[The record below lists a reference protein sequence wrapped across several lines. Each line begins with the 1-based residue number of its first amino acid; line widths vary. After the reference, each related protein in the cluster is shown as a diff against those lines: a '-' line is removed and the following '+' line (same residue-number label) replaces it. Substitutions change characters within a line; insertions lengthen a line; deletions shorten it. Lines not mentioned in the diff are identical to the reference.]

1 MRQMLILWA
10 LTSALLI
17 LAVLLLRA
25 VLGRR
30 MGAGLKYALWGVVLL
45 RLLAPVQLFTVSVPV
60 PELNAPQA
68 METPRPGAAP
78 APGQIAG
85 VPAIA
90 GPLPGDTVVN
100 VTTLPGP
107 AASEA
112 APMDVPKLLGWLW
125 LAGSVVT
132 AAAFL
137 ASNVSFARRLR
148 RVRQDLKGTDCELP
162 VYIAENL
169 PSPCLFGVP
178 RPAVYVTPEAA
189 ADPDILRHVLAHEH
203 THFRHGDHI
212 WNVLRGAALAL
223 HWWNPLVWLAAALS
237 RRDCELACDEGALKR
252 LGEGERFAYGRTLLA
267 LIGAKP
273 RPVDLLSCAT
283 TMTGDGKSVAQRVKR
298 IAQAPKRWLWA
309 AVAAVL
315 LAVLVT
321 VFAFGGREK
330 VPDLWSNGVVARTY
344 TRDQGGFGGA
354 FTVRLNK
361 DGSFEYYE
369 GFLSSFIGR
378 GTWTQEGDVICLAD
392 ERNEAK
398 PMYHYFI
405 LEEDALV
412 FRAEGSS
419 DFMYVD
425 VADGERFSLTYSGP
439 EPAEGPDAAQADSP
453 APTPEQ
459 AVPMEFSFSL
469 NEGAGGVDITGLDCE
484 SAFWYA
490 ESMSGWVVAGRRDLM
505 DAETLG
511 SLTVMEPRF
520 LGEAFAAG
528 SGRLLS
534 VCYPAEGPLLFF
546 GLDEHANG
554 PEKPATASVYAFVD
568 LTAGT
573 VQEKGVSGFG
583 DRAEAFTDELLVDTA
598 RTLAGLIQEA
608 AEYHDQAAEI
618 QKALEAAQAELEERR
633 EAAVMASS
641 GQGQL
646 MDREQ
651 LAALQSSVTLSGEA
665 ARYYEAD
672 SLPLFEIAFSRLDK
686 AAQSGWL
693 NQLYSDGDHAFF
705 SAAVRRADPSLLAGL
720 AERAY
725 ADGEI
730 AFFSIFA
737 DRMGEGELRTW
748 LDRALADDKWNF
760 QSMLFDRL
768 DMDMDKEKDAKEEE
782 WARQQMAEYQAVGV
796 TMDGKNY
803 YYQGQL
809 VNIFLDIR
817 ANGSFYTLD
826 TNPAGAVNI
835 KILRDGANNITGVTY
850 MTEAEAAE
858 LLGDMRDG

>member
-25 VLGRR
+25 MLGRR

-45 RLLAPVQLFTVSVPV
+45 RLLAPVQLFTAPVPVPV

-68 METPRPGAAP
+68 METPRPSAVP
-78 APGQIAG
+78 APDGTAG

-90 GPLPGDTVVN
+90 GPLPDDTVVN
-100 VTTLPGP
+100 VTTIPEP
-107 AASEA
+107 AAPKA
-112 APMDVPKLLGWLW
+112 ITVDVPKLLGWLW

-132 AAAFL
+132 AAALL

-148 RVRQDLKGTDCELP
+148 RVRQDLKGTGCELP

-203 THFRHGDHI
+203 THFRHGDHV
-212 WNVLRGAALAL
+212 WNVLRGLALAI

-237 RRDCELACDEGALKR
+237 RKDCELACDEGALKR

-273 RPVDLLSCAT
+273 RPADLLSCAT
-283 TMTGDGKSVAQRVKR
+283 TMTGDGRTVAQRVKR
-298 IAQAPKRWLWA
+298 IAQAPRRWLWA
-309 AVAAVL
+309 AVTAVL
-315 LAVLVT
+315 LAVLAA

-354 FTVRLNK
+354 FTVRLDK

-398 PMYHYFI
+398 PMYHYFT

-520 LGEAFAAG
+520 LGEAFSAG
-528 SGRLLS
+528 NGRLLS

-554 PEKPATASVYAFVD
+554 PEKPATANVYAFVD

-598 RTLAGLIQEA
+598 RTLTGLIQGAAGFYEA
-608 AEYHDQAAEI
+608 QAAGYDGQPSPAPTVPLGMQNVQVSVSVPSTPADCFPPE
-618 QKALEAAQAELEERR
+618 LCSEYYAA
-633 EAAVMASS
+633 
-641 GQGQL
+641 G
-646 MDREQ
+646 
-651 LAALQSSVTLSGEA
+651 
-665 ARYYEAD
+665 

-693 NQLYSDGDHAFF
+693 NQLYSDGDHEFF

-720 AERAY
+720 AEQAY
-725 ADGEI
+725 TDGEI
-730 AFFSIFA
+730 AFFSILA
-737 DRMGEGELRTW
+737 DRMDEGDLRTW

-768 DMDMDKEKDAKEEE
+768 DMDKEKDAKEEE

-835 KILRDGANNITGVTY
+835 KILRDGADRVTGVTY
-850 MTEAEAAE
+850 MTESEAAE
-858 LLGDMRDG
+858 LLSDMRDG